1 MRIETMEELFIA
13 QIQDLYDAEEQLV
26 EALPKMAEASA
37 SPDLRSA
44 FQEHLKQTKGHIQ
57 RLEQVFSEAGKKAG
71 GETCEAMQGLIEE
84 GEEIIDEMV
93 ESAVRDAGL
102 IAAADRVEHYEMAG
116 YGTAR
121 MIAEALGLTKSANL
135 LQQTLDEE
143 KKAADKLMRIAEE
156 KILQEAMQVGGK
168 TRAGKTR
175 TAH

>member
-1 MRIETMEELFIA
+1 MRIETMEELFIT

-44 FQEHLKQTKGHIQ
+44 FEEHLKQTKGHVQ
-57 RLEQVFSEAGKKAG
+57 RLEQIFSEVGKKGG

-84 GEEIIDEMV
+84 GEEIIDEME

-102 IAAADRVEHYEMAG
+102 IAAADRVEHYEMAA

-121 MIAEALGLTKSANL
+121 LIAEALGLTKAAKL

-143 KKAADKLMRIAEE
+143 KKADEKLMKIAEE
-156 KILQEAMQVGGK
+156 KVLQEAMQMGGK
-168 TRAGKTR
+168 TRGGKTR